1 MIMASLVNHFLF
13 NQEGRILV
21 ETKSAGWLW
30 RTIVLY
36 LSAATC
42 VEFRTKINM
51 TYDRQQFSQP
61 MNAQRSCISLSNESW
76 WVSSRNACHTLYGK
90 HTLYVHTPMKVK
102 MFWVGFKTSRGRYTG
117 VDCMYNHVHCVC
129 VREFRQLGVKAEWG
143 IETTKTYMRQRMKGL
158 KKKFLCSW
166 RFPWAS

>member
-129 VREFRQLGVKAEWG
+129 EREFRQLGVKAEWG

-158 KKKFLCSW
+158 KKKF
-166 RFPWAS
+166 